1 MYNVPLNETSVRD
14 IRSLCRFGPSFSP
27 SALTLSVLGMSLFG
41 ALTMAFRGG
50 DSFCLGGN
58 VNLAW
63 TTFPSIC
70 ACMKK
75 IRNIDFP
82 TWFVFIIAHNSTPTL
97 HSILWFYK
105 PTPPPPP
112 KRKKPTPSMNS
123 CAFSASTL
131 VLNSTYPYPLGILTC
146 KHETSFKSLYPAR
159 WSQDHDM
166 TSIMNLQHD
175 PLLAPHLQLH
185 HSYLQSTIHRQEY

>member
-27 SALTLSVLGMSLFG
+27 SALTLSVLGTSLFG
-41 ALTMAFRGG
+41 ALAMAFRGG

-105 PTPPPPP
+105 PTPPPHQKEKNLHHPWIV
-112 KRKKPTPSMNS
+112 
-123 CAFSASTL
+123 
-131 VLNSTYPYPLGILTC
+131 VL
-146 KHETSFKSLYPAR
+146 F
-159 WSQDHDM
+159 
-166 TSIMNLQHD
+166 QH
-175 PLLAPHLQLH
+175 PLLSWTPH
-185 HSYLQSTIHRQEY
+185 IHILLEYWPANMKQVSNPYTWPDDPKTMIWHL